1 MEEER
6 LGCYPFGELESCWVH
21 NQGSLQDFAFGEGG
35 NTIINIYLG
44 PRFTTTYLVLLD
56 PVARTAFGHWGVG
69 IYEMKSGF
77 PLKGNKRYLQ

>member
-6 LGCYPFGELESCWVH
+6 LGCYPFGEFEPCRVY

-35 NTIINIYLG
+35 NATLNIYLG

-56 PVARTAFGHWGVG
+56 PMARTAFGHCTPWGH
-69 IYEMKSGF
+69 MA
-77 PLKGNKRYLQ
+77 P